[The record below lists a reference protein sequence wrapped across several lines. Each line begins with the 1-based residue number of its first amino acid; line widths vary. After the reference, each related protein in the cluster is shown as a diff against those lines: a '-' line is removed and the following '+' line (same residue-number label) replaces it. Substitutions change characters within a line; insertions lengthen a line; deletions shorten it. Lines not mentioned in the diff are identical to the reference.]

1 MKTITFSA
9 YICGMSENTFSDKI
23 MIYEPLAKY
32 EKIFVYEEITEITVN
47 EFLNTI
53 KKDADEFLCEYGV
66 EKLAAERV
74 YICVPDALIGMQED
88 KTLAELFEYFSTD
101 NIKFAYFLVGGASI
115 HCSGYRFTVHPNEEI
130 HRNTPHVHVC
140 KDGKSVRYTLDTLER
155 FEQDKLPRDYKRDE
169 KKVIVPYLLKNQT
182 KLIGYWNY
190 YMNGYTV
197 PDEDEYG
204 RQYYPES

>member
-1 MKTITFSA
+1 
-9 YICGMSENTFSDKI
+9 

-32 EKIFVYEEITEITVN
+32 EKIFVYEEITGITVN
-47 EFLNTI
+47 EFLDTI
-53 KKDADEFLCEYGV
+53 KKDADEFLGEYGV
-66 EKLAAERV
+66 ENLAAERV
-74 YICVPDALIGMQED
+74 YICTPDVLIGMQED

-101 NIKFAYFLVGGASI
+101 NIQFAYFLVGGASI

-140 KDGKSVRYTLDTLER
+140 KDDKSVRYSLVTLER
-155 FEQDKLPRDYKRDE
+155 FEQDKLPHEYKRDE
-169 KKVIVPYLLKNQT
+169 KKVIIPYLLKNQT
-182 KLIGYWNY
+182 KLIGYWNH

-204 RQYYPES
+204 RQY